1 MEESHSM
8 DYVDNSLGNN
18 NGRVRTSHKIIIDD
32 SRIMNDID
40 NDIDI
45 NVGLASPLPLS
56 VDPPNELDKIRKIM
70 EYKQ

>member
-1 MEESHSM
+1 MEESHRM

-40 NDIDI
+40 NESIQF
-45 NVGLASPLPLS
+45 VVTSPKLKL
-56 VDPPNELDKIRKIM
+56 VT
-70 EYKQ
+70 